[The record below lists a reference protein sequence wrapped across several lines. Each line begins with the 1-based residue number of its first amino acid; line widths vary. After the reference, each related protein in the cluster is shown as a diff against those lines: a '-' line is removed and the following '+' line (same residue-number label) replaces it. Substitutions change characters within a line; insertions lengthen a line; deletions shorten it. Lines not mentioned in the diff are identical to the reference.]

1 MRAVRLSGQVR
12 WNPPEPGGD
21 WRAPGARSRSPR
33 RSPWPCSS
41 RSVRDRAGTL
51 ALVGLWKIDYEAAQ
65 RRHERLEP
73 ARLFFG
79 RVLDRIFI
87 LTCWYLLAVM
97 VGVFGFWAL
106 LGVARLF

>member
-1 MRAVRLSGQVR
+1 VEPARTRGRLAR
-12 WNPPEPGGD
+12 T
-21 WRAPGARSRSPR
+21 WRALTVAAAVALA
-33 RSPWPCSS
+33 CSS